1 MQFGVGNIAGLAYGI
16 YDSAFGVTLAER
28 GRRDELGTSRGPA
41 RQNALVIVGPGVRG
55 FLRWAACDSMIAR
68 DR

>member
-28 GRRDELGTSRGPA
+28 ADGVTSWARAEARLVKTRRLLSVPA
-41 RQNALVIVGPGVRG
+41 CVA
-55 FLRWAACDSMIAR
+55 F
-68 DR
+68 